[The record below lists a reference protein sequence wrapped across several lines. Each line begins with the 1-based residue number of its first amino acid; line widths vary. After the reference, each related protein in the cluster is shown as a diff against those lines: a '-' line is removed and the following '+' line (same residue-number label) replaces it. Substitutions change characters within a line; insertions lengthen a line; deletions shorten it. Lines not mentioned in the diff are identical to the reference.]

1 MKIAITGKPGVGKTT
16 ACIRVFNSLRDRM
29 KIRGFVTRE
38 IRDRGERIGFE
49 IFDLNNEFSYLLAK
63 KGEGYPRVGKYRVF
77 VENLKKIAERM
88 VERYADADLV
98 IIDEIGPMELKS
110 PDFVRAVERLIEVER
125 SFLVTVHLKSTHFL
139 AEKIRR
145 EFDLIHMDLENRNK
159 VVREVIE
166 RFDKGGQGEDN
177 S

>member
-1 MKIAITGKPGVGKTT
+1 MRIAITGKPGVGKTT
-16 ACIRVFNSLRDRM
+16 ACIRVFDRLREKM
-29 KIRGFVTRE
+29 EIRGFVTRE
-38 IRDRGERIGFE
+38 MREGRERVGFE

-77 VENLKKIAERM
+77 VENLRKIAERM
-88 VERYADADLV
+88 IERYIDAELI

-110 PDFVRAVERLIEVER
+110 PEFVRAVERLIGIEK

-139 AEKIRR
+139 AERIRQ
-145 EFDLIHMDLENRNK
+145 EFDLIYMDFGNRDK

-166 RFDKGGQGEDN
+166 KFDKGRQGKN
-177 S
+177 SH